1 MSTREWA
8 YSMIDEL
15 PDEEFHALMVIVQSM
30 RKHSEEPADRF
41 TKSQSARGI
50 LHQYAN
56 PSLIPLE
63 EGVWEQAAVEK
74 YLTKMEESRHED
86 S

>member
-30 RKHSEEPADRF
+30 RKHSEEAAGRS
-41 TKSQSARGI
+41 TKPKSARGI

-63 EGVWEQAAVEK
+63 EGIWEQAAAEK
-74 YLTKMEESRHED
+74 YLSQMEESRREN